1 MEKDSIQTAIEQHR
15 AGKISIGKAAQ
26 KAGVTISEM
35 MDKLAEFGIEN
46 KMTKEQYQQGIK
58 KQRTDSLAIYTCPVF
73 DRTIIFNI
81 LLNTIKNIKK
91 IW

>member
-35 MDKLAEFGIEN
+35 MDKLAELGIEN
-46 KMTKEQYQQGIK
+46 KMTKEQYLEG
-58 KQRTDSLAIYTCPVF
+58 
-73 DRTIIFNI
+73 
-81 LLNTIKNIKK
+81 IKNIKK

>member
-58 KQRTDSLAIYTCPVF
+58 KQRTDSQQ
-73 DRTIIFNI
+73 NG
-81 LLNTIKNIKK
+81 N
-91 IW
+91 